1 MIGLCQIK
9 ITASARSI
17 ITSSINY
24 IFPFL
29 DDGKTK
35 RHLSFDDTLLMP
47 KNSNI
52 IFEYMSSDSA
62 VLSTT
67 MNPKNKSRITPF

>member
-9 ITASARSI
+9 TASAGSI
-17 ITSSINY
+17 ITPINY